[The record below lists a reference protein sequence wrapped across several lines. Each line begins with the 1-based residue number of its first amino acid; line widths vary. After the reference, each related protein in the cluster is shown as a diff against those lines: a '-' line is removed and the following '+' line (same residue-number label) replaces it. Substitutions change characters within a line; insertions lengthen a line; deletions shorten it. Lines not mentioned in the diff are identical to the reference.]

1 MYAAHLLYLLICG
14 HLCCF
19 CVLAVVN
26 GTAVN
31 TGVHVSFSILV
42 SSGYIPRSGIGG
54 SYSAFSPGFVSTL
67 HTVLYVAVS
76 TYIPTNSARGFPF
89 LHTFSSIY
97 CL

>member
-1 MYAAHLLYLLICG
+1 MIMVAPAL
-14 HLCCF
+14 
-19 CVLAVVN
+19 VQ
-26 GTAVN
+26 GTVPLRGRF
-31 TGVHVSFSILV
+31 TGVSFSMLV

-54 SYSAFSPGFVSTL
+54 SYSAFTPGFVNTL